1 MKITKP
7 TKRPKSR
14 LKKKAQEPVLSVI
27 MPVYNA
33 EKYLKQAISSV
44 IKQTFRDFE
53 LIIMDDASTDS
64 SWDIISKLARRYP
77 ARIRTFQS
85 EKRVGRAVTLM
96 HQIALSRGEFI
107 ARMDATDI
115 ALPERFKTQLN
126 FLASNPKT
134 IACGGQCLIINENGK
149 ITGEKKLPTSFD
161 DIYKYILKFCPA
173 LQPTIMIAKKRL
185 PYDFEYYNTRLY
197 FAESLEFLFRIFKY
211 GRVENVSEYILL
223 QRQVNKNLSQMETK
237 KSEIVI
243 FLSHL
248 NAILNY
254 GYRPNASGVVYS
266 ILNLFLTL
274 FVPKRVQNL
283 IVRHINIGSVIYPV
297 SRKILRKYSYLGI
310 I

>member
-1 MKITKP
+1 MNKTPI
-7 TKRPKSR
+7 KRPKSKLR
-14 LKKKAQEPVLSVI
+14 RHKEEPILSVI

-33 EKYLKQAISSV
+33 EKYLKQAIKSV
-44 IKQTFRDFE
+44 LAQTFKKFE

-64 SWDIISKLARRYP
+64 SWDIITKLARRYP
-77 ARIRTFQS
+77 TRIRTFQS
-85 EKRVGRAVTLM
+85 EKHVGRAATLM
-96 HQIALSRGEFI
+96 RQIALCRGEFI

-115 ALPERFKTQLN
+115 ALPERFKTQISY
-126 FLASNPKT
+126 LANNPKT
-134 IACGGQCLIINENGK
+134 IACGGQCLVINEAGK

-223 QRQVNKNLSQMETK
+223 QRQVDKNLSQTETK
-237 KSEIVI
+237 KSEIII

-248 NAILNY
+248 NAIINY
-254 GYRPNASGVVYS
+254 GYRPNASGVLYS
-266 ILNLFLTL
+266 ILNLILTL
-274 FVPKRVQNL
+274 FVPKRVQNY
-283 IVRHINIGSVIYPV
+283 ISKHIKIGSITYPV
-297 SRKILRKYSYLGI
+297 SRKILRKYSYLGLI
-310 I
+310 